1 MLDENLLEVDLG
13 EEDSVSTISSS
24 ILDSTNMLIYFK
36 SQYTYNNI
44 RHI

>member
-1 MLDENLLEVDLG
+1 MLDENLLKVEFG

-36 SQYTYNNI
+36 SQYNNI